1 MAITPPTVAGT
12 DVNGVMVSTA
22 AAVNAALATMAGHV
36 DDTNAAVTAQAAQMT
51 AMQAA
56 FDQKMADIARKL
68 RRAGVY

>member
-36 DDTNAAVTAQAAQMT
+36 DDTNATVAAQAAT
-51 AMQAA
+51 LAA
-56 FDQKMADIARKL
+56 LQVQLDQKMADIARKL

>member
-12 DVNGVMVSTA
+12 DVAGVMVSTA